1 MTEERWVVNTEELAK
16 LSSDGRN
23 ASNWG
28 GARLGA
34 GRPRTESLDAVECEY
49 LADLLEQQGARD
61 GEDYS
66 PTIGKLRRMAD
77 RIIRTGR

>member
-1 MTEERWVVNTEELAK
+1 MVK
-16 LSSDGRN
+16 LSSNGRN
-23 ASNWG
+23 AENWG
-28 GARLGA
+28 GARVGA

-61 GEDYS
+61 GEDYT
-66 PTIGKLRRMAD
+66 PTIEKLRRIAE

>member
-1 MTEERWVVNTEELAK
+1 M
-16 LSSDGRN
+16 SSDTRN
-23 ASNWG
+23 SENWG
-28 GARLGA
+28 GARPGA

-66 PTIGKLRRMAD
+66 ATVAKLRRMAE